1 MANLSF
7 SFNKIKRSFY
17 NVELKDGQKL
27 QVKMPTKGTLERL
40 QSLQDLQ
47 EDEGTS
53 VNDVMDTMA
62 GAMADVLNNNM
73 NGIKVDPAEVADQYD
88 LEEMTLFI
96 AEFCEKFVGSIKNN
110 PN

>member
-7 SFNKIKRSFY
+7 NFNKIKRSFY

-27 QVKMPTKGTLERL
+27 QVKMPTKGTFERL
-40 QSLQDLQ
+40 QTLQDMQ
-47 EDEGTS
+47 ADEGAS

-62 GAMADVLNNNM
+62 GAMCDVLNNNM
-73 NGIKVDPAEVADQYD
+73 NGVRIKATDIAEQYD

-96 AEFCEKFVGSIKNN
+96 AEFCEKFIGSIQNN